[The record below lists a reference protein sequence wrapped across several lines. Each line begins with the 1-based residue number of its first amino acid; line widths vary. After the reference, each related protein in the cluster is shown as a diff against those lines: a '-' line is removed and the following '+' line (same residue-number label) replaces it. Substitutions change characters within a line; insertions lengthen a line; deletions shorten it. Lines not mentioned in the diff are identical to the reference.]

1 MSINKKAFKT
11 NKEKVFKGVA
21 KRNPQSLRKTGTV
34 KDTEGEKK
42 EEKKKNK
49 QTEEE
54 LKKTQKSLNKI
65 KNAKKDKKTRFVPRG
80 NTRAY

>member
-1 MSINKKAFKT
+1 MSINKNAFK
-11 NKEKVFKGVA
+11 KKVFSGA
-21 KRNPQSLRKTGTV
+21 PIRNNSNLRKTGTV